1 MGTLG
6 YGAVVKWCRG
16 VKYANIMEEE
26 FKIYT
31 KGGDRGETSL
41 LGGTRVAKSHERVEA
56 YGNLDELNSFI
67 GLIRDQDIRPHY
79 KEILIR
85 IQENLFIS
93 EALVARDPD
102 KPARTLPVLSDQE
115 ITLLEREIDAM
126 NEELAPLRN
135 FILPGG
141 HPVVSICHIAR
152 TVCRRAER
160 SLIRLKA
167 TSPVDEII
175 LRLINR
181 LSDYLFVLARKVA
194 KDLGATETA
203 WEPGK
208 SGK

>member
-1 MGTLG
+1 
-6 YGAVVKWCRG
+6 
-16 VKYANIMEEE
+16 MEEE

-85 IQENLFIS
+85 IQENLFIA